1 MSKTILITG
10 ASSGI
15 GKATARYF
23 AKKGWN
29 VAATM
34 RNPDGHDDLKDT
46 PGINLYRLDVLDQET
61 IDQTVDLVE
70 QHFSQIDVL
79 LNNAGYGTK
88 GPFEFA
94 SEEQIQKQF
103 DVNVLGLMRVT
114 KAVLAHMRKANA
126 GTIINISS
134 IGGLVTFPLYSLYN
148 STKWAVEGFS
158 ESLQYELEG
167 FNIRLKIIE
176 PGVIKTD
183 FADRSLVQL
192 RSDDIRDY
200 DDFVDNFNQK
210 SVAFAK
216 DSPGPGIVAETIYK
230 AATDRSHRLRYLVG
244 KDARQIAFGRRWFGY
259 RYFMK
264 EVRRFLKKK

>member
-1 MSKTILITG
+1 MSQTILITG

-15 GKATARYF
+15 GKATAKYF

-34 RNPDGHDDLKDT
+34 RNLDGHEDLKNIN
-46 PGINLYRLDVLDQET
+46 GINLYRIDVEDQET
-61 IDQTVDLVE
+61 IDQTVKLVE

-103 DVNVLGLMRVT
+103 NVNVIGLMRVT

-126 GTIINISS
+126 GTIINVSS

-158 ESLQYELEG
+158 EALQYELEQ
-167 FNIRLKIIE
+167 FNIRLKLIE
-176 PGVIKTD
+176 PGIIKTD
-183 FADRSLVQL
+183 FADRSLVEL
-192 RSDDIRDY
+192 HSDEITDY
-200 DDFVDNFNQK
+200 QDFVDNFNLK
-210 SVAFAK
+210 STAFAK
-216 DSPGPGIVAETIYK
+216 DSPGPEIVAETIFK
-230 AATDRSHRLRYLVG
+230 AAVDRSKRLRYLVG

-264 EVRRFLKKK
+264 EIRKFLKNK